1 MASKL
6 GTTIDW
12 GGDKSSTWWQ
22 LVWYATRNSYYD
34 TTAELKIAFAEG
46 QLTKADY
53 SYYKEM
59 LFSHKPKKNVLLDD
73 DIKKGAY
80 KSKIEK
86 KISDTFDEGIKTYS
100 KGKLSTTAKPKPVPL
115 STSMIFDKSVAKQ
128 ELKKVEPIEKQ
139 IKKEKVEKV
148 KIPKKQQALTESQQ
162 TLANLFKA
170 ADSIAKPKAIK
181 KVATTIGKGIL
192 KKLPVIGIPFE
203 VKRMKKEYE
212 QIMAGEHSMFPS
224 AEKLS
229 QRVYKKGGEVSSKKR
244 IPYAV
249 GGKVYSQSIRK
260 PKFL

>member
-12 GGDKSSTWWQ
+12 GGDKSSVWRQ

-53 SYYKEM
+53 SYYKDM
-59 LFSHKPKKNVLLDD
+59 LFSYRPKKNVLLDE
-73 DIKKGAY
+73 DIKKSAY

-86 KISDTFDEGIKTYS
+86 KISNAFDEGIKTYS
-100 KGKLSTTAKPKPVPL
+100 KGKLSTAAKPKPVPL
-115 STSMIFDKSVAKQ
+115 STSMIFGKPVAKQ
-128 ELKKVEPIEKQ
+128 ELKKVEPTEKQ

-170 ADSIAKPKAIK
+170 ADSIAKPKTIK

-203 VKRMKKEYE
+203 IKRMKKEYE
-212 QIMAGEHSMFPS
+212 QIMAGEHPMFPS

-229 QRVYKKGGEVSSKKR
+229 QQVYKKGGEVSSKKR
-244 IPYAV
+244 KPYAV

-260 PKFL
+260 PKLI

>member
-12 GGDKSSTWWQ
+12 GGDKSSTWRQ

-46 QLTKADY
+46 QLTKAEY

-59 LFSHKPKKNVLLDD
+59 LFSHKPKKNVLFDD

-115 STSMIFDKSVAKQ
+115 STSMIFDKPVAKQ

-170 ADSIAKPKAIK
+170 ADSIAKPKTIK

-212 QIMAGEHSMFPS
+212 QIMAGEHPMFPS

-229 QRVYKKGGEVSSKKR
+229 QQVYKKGGKVTPKKR
-244 IPYAV
+244 KPYAV

-260 PKFL
+260 PKLI